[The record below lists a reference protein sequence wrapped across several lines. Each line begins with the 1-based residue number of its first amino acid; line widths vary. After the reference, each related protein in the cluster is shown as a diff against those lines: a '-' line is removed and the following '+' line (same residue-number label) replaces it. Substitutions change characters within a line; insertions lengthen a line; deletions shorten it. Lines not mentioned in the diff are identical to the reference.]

1 MVPAAGARRAPGI
14 PRAARALTGEVR
26 TAAGTRTFRALAHPG
41 YRLWAVAA
49 LVSNTGTW
57 MQRVTQ
63 DWLVLTDLTV
73 DSALALGVVTG
84 LQFAPMLLLAP
95 WSGLIAD
102 RFDRRR
108 VLLVTQAV
116 QGALALVLGVL
127 VVTGAVE
134 LWHVLLLA
142 AGLGV
147 ATALDAPARQTF
159 VSALVPPE
167 DLPNAVSLNSATFH
181 TGRLLGPA
189 AAGLLIAGVG
199 TGWVFL
205 VNAATFAATLLALV
219 ALRRRDHERLRS
231 TGGLRAGLAYVRSR
245 PDLVMVLALVA
256 VVGTLGLNM
265 QLTSAVMA
273 RVEFGRGPEDFG
285 FLGSLAAVGAVTG
298 ALVAAR
304 RERPRLR
311 TVVLAA
317 LAFGVASTGSALMPT
332 FPLYAVS
339 LVPVGL
345 TALTLMTTANAA
357 VQASTPPELRGR
369 VMALYLAIFLGGT
382 PLGSPFVGWVGEV
395 AGPRWTIG
403 VGAIAALVAGVT
415 ALAWLV
421 RRERVRVS
429 YRRDPRPRLV
439 VQTARQRARPSRT
452 PRLPAA
458 ERPIDL
464 LAARPPRAGN
474 DRTHAYAGPSPGQ
487 PAPS

>member
-1 MVPAAGARRAPGI
+1 MKESSRRG
-14 PRAARALTGEVR
+14 
-26 TAAGTRTFRALAHPG
+26 TFRALAHPS

-57 MQRVTQ
+57 MQRIAQ
-63 DWLVLTDLTV
+63 DWLVLTVLSE

-95 WSGLIAD
+95 WAGWVAD

-108 VLLVTQAV
+108 VLMVTQAM
-116 QGALALVLGVL
+116 QGLLAVVLGVL
-127 VVTGAVE
+127 TVTGAVE

-142 AGLGV
+142 AGLGT

-159 VSALVPPE
+159 VSSLVPAE

-181 TGRLLGPA
+181 AGRLLGPA

-205 VNAATFAATLLALV
+205 VNAATFAATLAALA
-219 ALRRRDHERLRS
+219 ALRRRSDARRRS
-231 TGGLRAGLAYVRSR
+231 AGGLREGLAYVRTR

-256 VVGTLGLNM
+256 VVGALGLNM

-273 RVEFGRGPEDFG
+273 RVEFGRGPEDYG
-285 FLGSLAAVGAVTG
+285 VLGSLAAVGAVAG

-311 TVVLAA
+311 VVVGAT
-317 LAFGVASTGSALMPT
+317 LAFGVASGVSALMPT
-332 FPLYAVS
+332 FWLYAAS

-357 VQASTPPELRGR
+357 VQSTTPPGLRGR

-382 PLGSPFVGWVGEV
+382 PLGSPFVGWIGEV
-395 AGPRWTIG
+395 AGPRWTVG
-403 VGAIAALVAGVT
+403 VGAIAALVAGGAAAVW
-415 ALAWLV
+415 LA
-421 RRERVRVS
+421 RREHVDITYAS
-429 YRRDPRPRLV
+429 G
-439 VQTARQRARPSRT
+439 
-452 PRLPAA
+452 
-458 ERPIDL
+458 
-464 LAARPPRAGN
+464 RPPRLLIRTARERALAAP
-474 DRTHAYAGPSPGQ
+474 DRI
-487 PAPS
+487 PAAVR

>member
-1 MVPAAGARRAPGI
+1 MTRR
-14 PRAARALTGEVR
+14 
-26 TAAGTRTFRALAHPG
+26 AGTRTFRALAHPA

-57 MQRVTQ
+57 MQRVAQ
-63 DWLVLTDLTV
+63 DWLVLTELTA

-95 WSGLIAD
+95 WTGLVAD

-108 VLLVTQAV
+108 VLLVTQAA
-116 QGALALVLGVL
+116 QGILALALGLL

-159 VSALVPPE
+159 VSALVPAP

-219 ALRRRDHERLRS
+219 ALRRRPQERLPRA
-231 TGGLRAGLAYVRSR
+231 GGLRDGLAYVRSR

-256 VVGTLGLNM
+256 VIGMLGLNM

-273 RVEFGRGPEDFG
+273 RVEFGRGPDDFG
-285 FLGSLAAVGAVTG
+285 FLGSLAAVGAVAG

-317 LAFGVASTGSALMPT
+317 LAFGAASTASALMPT
-332 FPLYAVS
+332 FWLYAAS

-345 TALTLMTTANAA
+345 TALTLMTTANAT
-357 VQASTPPELRGR
+357 VQTTTPPELRGR

-382 PLGSPFVGWVGEV
+382 PLGSPLVGWIGELS
-395 AGPRWTIG
+395 GPRWTIG
-403 VGAIAALVAGVT
+403 VGAVAALAAGGT
-415 ALAWLV
+415 ALVWLA
-421 RRERVRVS
+421 RRERVRTAAH
-429 YRRDPRPRLV
+429 DPVP
-439 VQTARQRARPSRT
+439 
-452 PRLPAA
+452 
-458 ERPIDL
+458 D
-464 LAARPPRAGN
+464 G
-474 DRTHAYAGPSPGQ
+474 
-487 PAPS
+487 